1 MARFDEKQSNVSG
14 RVFKTGGDM
23 DTGSEIVV
31 DGHRVFC
38 KITRQGEGS
47 YSVAIATSRQG
58 QRDKSEHI
66 SWRAAATQSFDT
78 QADAERHARYVLLGV
93 CGVKQD
99 GEPVLSV
106 T

>member
-1 MARFDEKQSNVSG
+1 
-14 RVFKTGGDM
+14 M
-23 DTGSEIVV
+23 DTRSEIVV

-38 KITRQGEGS
+38 KVTQQCEGS
-47 YSVAIATSRQG
+47 FSVAIATSRQG
-58 QRDKSEHI
+58 QQDKSEHVA
-66 SWRAAATQSFDT
+66 WRAAATQTFGSRE
-78 QADAERHARYVLLGV
+78 DAERHARYVLLGV

>member
-1 MARFDEKQSNVSG
+1 MEAK
-14 RVFKTGGDM
+14 
-23 DTGSEIVV
+23 SEIVV

-38 KITRQGEGS
+38 EITQLREGG

-58 QRDKSEHI
+58 QRAKAEQL
-66 SWRAAATQSFDT
+66 SWRTAATQHFDT
-78 QADAERHARYVLLGV
+78 REDAERHARYVLLGV

-99 GEPVLSV
+99 GEPVLAV